1 MISKVY
7 FNLNVFINNTL
18 NTISKLN
25 KSRKDFFVEV
35 IFLFLSIRG
44 HINFL
49 QLGRFGKHS
58 EQRFRQQFENK
69 FNFMEFN
76 KSLINEHASKRLA
89 IALDP
94 SYISKSGKSTYGL
107 GNFWSGQ
114 AGQVKWG
121 LEISGIAA
129 VDLENH
135 TAFHLDAIQTPD
147 NKYLNENTM
156 TLLDWYAKI
165 ITDNADTL
173 KTMSKYHVADA
184 YFSKRPYID
193 KLFKVG
199 IFVISRFRNDADL
212 RYLYT
217 GGKTGKKGRPKVY
230 AGKIKYD
237 DIDISHFEQSLTDK
251 GETMLCGTV
260 YSLALKRKIKLCI
273 VYHMSDNGKITRNLY
288 FSIDLEQ
295 NGEEILEYYQNRFQI
310 EFLYRDGKQFTGLN
324 DCQARSEN
332 KLNFHF
338 NASLSSINIAKI
350 MHWMSVEKNERK
362 SFSMSDIKTM
372 YHNDLLI
379 QRFIEVFGINA
390 NSTKNQKLVKE
401 LIFFGT
407 IAA

>member
-1 MISKVY
+1 M
-7 FNLNVFINNTL
+7 
-18 NTISKLN
+18 
-25 KSRKDFFVEV
+25 
-35 IFLFLSIRG
+35 LSIRG

-49 QLGRFGKHS
+49 QFGRFGKHS
-58 EQRFRQQFENK
+58 EQRFRQQFESKFDFMK
-69 FNFMEFN
+69 FNTT
-76 KSLINEHASKRLA
+76 IVNEYASKKLA
-89 IALDP
+89 IAFDP

-114 AGQVKWG
+114 AGEVKWG

-135 TAFHLDAIQTPD
+135 TAFHLEAVQTPD
-147 NKYLNENTM
+147 AQYLKDNKM

-165 ITDNADTL
+165 VTDRAQTL
-173 KTMSKYHVADA
+173 KTISKYHVADA

-193 KLFKVG
+193 KLFQVG
-199 IFVISRFRNDADL
+199 IFTISRLRNDADL
-212 RYLYT
+212 RYLHT
-217 GGKTGKKGRPKVY
+217 GGRTGKRGRPKIY
-230 AGKIKYD
+230 AGKIIYD
-237 DIDISHFEQSLTDK
+237 DIDMSHFQKSTTVE
-251 GETMLCGTV
+251 GEIMLCGIV
-260 YSLALKRKIKLCI
+260 YSIALKRKIKLCI
-273 VYHMSDNGKITRNLY
+273 VYHVSDKQKITRNLY
-288 FSIDLEQ
+288 FSVDLEQ
-295 NGEEILEYYQNRFQI
+295 NGDEILEYYQNRFQI
-310 EFLYRDGKQFTGLN
+310 EFVYRDGKQFTGLN

-338 NASLSSINIAKI
+338 NAALTSINIAKI

-379 QRFIEVFGINA
+379 QRFIDVFGINA